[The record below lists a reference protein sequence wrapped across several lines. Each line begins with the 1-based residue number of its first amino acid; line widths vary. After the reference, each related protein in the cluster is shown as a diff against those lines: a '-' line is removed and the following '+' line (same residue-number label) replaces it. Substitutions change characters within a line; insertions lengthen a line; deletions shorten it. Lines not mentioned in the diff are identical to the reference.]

1 MQLMRSLQ
9 EVPMITNKRT
19 ISYNDQ
25 YLRCQG
31 LCPQKCAFFDIETTG
46 FRANTSH
53 LYLIGAAVWQM
64 EDTWLIF
71 QWMGERPQEETVLL
85 RSFADF
91 MKNYDTILHFNG
103 DRFDIPY
110 LEEKYEQYQ
119 IPSPFSEKKSVDLYQ
134 DFRPLKSFLKLE
146 RMNQKSLETFLGL
159 NRDDQYDGGQLIPL
173 YREFCKTFCEE
184 TLGLLLLHNQED
196 VAGMFTLT
204 SLYGYV
210 SVFQNSISPLSG
222 ELLTNRNGCQELLL
236 SFSLPVPVPV
246 PVSHSLE
253 RGYLTLQKNTGK
265 LLIPILQDT
274 LYYFFPDYKNYYYLP
289 QEDQA
294 IHKNVAAYV
303 DKQYRQPAK
312 ASNCYIKQE
321 GRFLPQPKD
330 YFTPAFR
337 RSHKDA
343 FSWFLWK
350 DEYLQDSEF
359 LKNYPKLLLESLG
372 N

>member
-1 MQLMRSLQ
+1 
-9 EVPMITNKRT
+9 MITNKRR
-19 ISYNDQ
+19 ISYQDQ

-31 LCPQKCAFFDIETTG
+31 LCPENCAFFDIETTG

-53 LYLIGAAVWQM
+53 LYLIGAAVRQDT
-64 EDTWLIF
+64 DTWLIF
-71 QWMGERPQEETVLL
+71 QWMAESPQEETVLL

-91 MKNYDTILHFNG
+91 LKNYATILHFNG
-103 DRFDIPY
+103 NRFDIPY

-119 IPSPFSEKKSVDLYQ
+119 IPSPFFEKKSVDLYQ

-146 RMNQKSLETFLGL
+146 RMNQKTLETFLGL
-159 NRDDQYDGGQLIPL
+159 NRNDQYDGGQLIPL
-173 YREFCKTFCEE
+173 YREFCKTFSEKN
-184 TLGLLLLHNQED
+184 LGLLLLHNQED
-196 VAGMFTLT
+196 VAGMLTLT
-204 SLYGYV
+204 SLYSYV
-210 SVFQNSISPLSG
+210 SFFQSPLSLPSG
-222 ELLTNRNGCQELLL
+222 ELVTNRNGSRELLL

-246 PVSHSLE
+246 PISHPLKP
-253 RGYLTLQKNTGK
+253 GYLTLQKNTGK

-321 GRFLPQPKD
+321 GCFLPQPKD
-330 YFTPAFR
+330 CFTPAFR
-337 RSHKDA
+337 RSHKDT

-350 DEYLQDSEF
+350 EEYLQDPDFFKKYSE
-359 LKNYPKLLLESLG
+359 LLLENLG
-372 N
+372 D